1 MEYER
6 SVSGTRVDIVT
17 GLLAF
22 GEYAVEVAVLVA
34 VDVEAEVVVACAS
47 AIRPVVICSL
57 AYGEEL

>member
-34 VDVEAEVVVACAS
+34 VDVEAEVVVA
-47 AIRPVVICSL
+47 
-57 AYGEEL
+57 